1 MTKSGRHLPKD
12 VVQHW
17 PEVFGD
23 VHLNVL
29 PLGYLSSVLVNF
41 KDGKTWEIK
50 ITAQTRK
57 EGWIAFE
64 KNLSELVTQYDDAV
78 DNVDFKLDTER
89 VKKDIEKSTQKFLKK
104 KKL

>member
-1 MTKSGRHLPKD
+1 MTKSGRNLPKD

-29 PLGYLSSVLVNF
+29 TLGYLSSVLVNF

-57 EGWIAFE
+57 EGWESFE
-64 KNLSELVTQYDDAV
+64 KNLSELVNQYDESV